1 MKITRIACVFAVVV
15 LLFSLL
21 PAFAQ
26 NRLDTEF
33 QKFWAARSP
42 SEAERLV
49 DGILKTGITF
59 DQALQRLKLGRAYTA
74 QPTGVIKLSNRTKDG
89 VEHYYAL
96 NIPASYEPAKR
107 YQVRYQLHGGV
118 GGRTDNKPRG
128 TGEIG
133 ALAGAE
139 QIYVIPYSWADEP
152 WWSDDQVLN
161 LNAILDSLKRTYN
174 VDENRVVLAGV
185 SDGGTGA
192 YYVAMR
198 ETTPFASFL
207 PLNGFVMVLAS
218 EEIDDGGVFPNNL
231 LNKPL
236 FVINGGRDPLY
247 PTSNVEPFVM
257 HFKNSGVETAY
268 YPQPEAGHNTAWWPE
283 MKDTFEK
290 FVMDHPRNPDPDKL
304 TWETATASHNR
315 ANWLVIDDLG
325 KPSGDAPP
333 MADMNVA
340 GNVSLFLRKKIPGR
354 VALVR
359 TGNTIQATTNNVAA
373 FTLLLSPDKFDFS
386 KPIKVVANGREVF
399 NNRVERS
406 VKTMMQWAAR
416 DNDRTM
422 LYAAE
427 LKIKLAR

>member
-1 MKITRIACVFAVVV
+1 MKITRIASAFAVVALV
-15 LLFSLL
+15 FSLL
-21 PAFAQ
+21 PALAQ
-26 NRLDTEF
+26 NRLDAEF

-42 SEAERLV
+42 NEAERLV
-49 DGILKTGITF
+49 EGILKTGITF
-59 DQALQRLKLGRAYTA
+59 DEALQRLMHGRTYTA
-74 QPTGVIKLSNRTKDG
+74 QPTGVIKLSNRTVDG
-89 VEHYYAL
+89 VDHNYAL
-96 NIPASYEPAKR
+96 NIPPSYDPAKR

-118 GGRTDNKPRG
+118 GGRIDNKPRG

-174 VDENRVVLAGV
+174 VDENRVVVAGV

-192 YYVAMR
+192 YYIAMR

-207 PLNGFVMVLAS
+207 PLNGFAMVLAS
-218 EEIDDGGVFPNNL
+218 DEIDDGGVFPNNL

-247 PTSNVEPFVM
+247 PTSHVEPFVM
-257 HFKNSGVETAY
+257 HFKDSGVETAY

-283 MKDTFEK
+283 MKDTFEQ
-290 FVMDHPRNPDPDKL
+290 FVADHPRNPDPDKL
-304 TWETATASHNR
+304 TWETVTAAHNR
-315 ANWLVIDDLG
+315 AHWLVIDELG
-325 KPSGDAPP
+325 KQPGDKP
-333 MADMNVA
+333 MPDINVA
-340 GNVSLFLRKKIPGR
+340 GNIPLFFRKKAPGR

-359 TGNTIQATTNNVAA
+359 TGNTIQATTENVAA
-373 FTLLLSPDKFDFS
+373 FTLLLSPGKFDFS
-386 KPIKVVANGREVF
+386 QPIKVVANGREVF
-399 NNRVERS
+399 NKRVERS